1 MPDLFTITGNLLAE
15 SRAVFDMP
23 HIGQTVR
30 AKEAVSFRAGG
41 KGVNVAH
48 AWNLFGKKA
57 TAVIFAAGCNGERCL
72 EFLKRRNTA
81 NIAAVE
87 IEGNTRGGL
96 VAVDSRSGRETT
108 FLGADLPV
116 KKSALVMGLEAI
128 STVAKDGDILAFCG
142 SFPGWRSS
150 YMKPIEKLCRDKN
163 LVLCADT
170 YGAPLVDFARS
181 KACALVK
188 INRAEFERFLFETH
202 TYTVKDADSVRSQKL
217 SVLVKKHAN
226 LFRAPVVGIT
236 DGARKSVFADANG
249 VFEIPV
255 RRVRELSPTGCG
267 DTMLA
272 ALLHALFE
280 KKLPLADAAARANA
294 VASICAASRETAG
307 IGKRQIEKIFP

>member
-128 STVAKDGDILAFCG
+128 STVAKDGDIIAFCG